1 MIWSFDRKADNSS
14 AAATAVAISRFWKP
28 YSAEVQSDQNLKF
41 CISSAL
47 DRSIILNTQT
57 HRDQKGEKTLKRNW
71 RERFEN
77 KERLAVQKWIRL
89 WTHNSVPWWIKQK

>member
-41 CISSAL
+41 CISSAI

-57 HRDQKGEKTLKRNW
+57 HRDQTRGKDTKEKL
-71 RERFEN
+71 ERRFW
-77 KERLAVQKWIRL
+77 K
-89 WTHNSVPWWIKQK
+89 